1 MCTNTNSYLI
11 KKIENHPCAFS
22 QKKKDFSDILHNM
35 SWQVITADRLRKA
48 CLRSMEVF
56 MRAAVANIQ
65 NTQPDRFRVIIS
77 SRHLFS
83 MSAKDVF
90 TQKS

>member
-1 MCTNTNSYLI
+1 MRFL
-11 KKIENHPCAFS
+11 S
-22 QKKKDFSDILHNM
+22 QKKDFSDILHNM
-35 SWQVITADRLRKA
+35 SRQVIAADRLRKA

-65 NTQPDRFRVIIS
+65 NTQPDRFRIIIS